1 MAPQIAVTPELT
13 ATLKRLKLGQL
24 LDTLPERLTLAKT
37 SKATHAEFLQLLLA
51 DEVSRRDTTSAV
63 RKAKAAG
70 LDPTMLLTNWDP
82 TANVTYDRAV
92 LDELASL
99 RFVDN
104 AQNALIIG
112 PVGVGKTFL
121 AVALGHTAIRRGRSV
136 WFERSDQLFKRL
148 RIARLDN
155 SLDVEIR
162 KLLRIDL
169 LVIDDYAL
177 HTLDPAATNDFYEL
191 VVERHRKA
199 STVITSN
206 RDPSEWLALMTDQLL
221 AQSAIDRFT
230 SAAYELV
237 IEGESYRDRQKPQL
251 KPADHKAPQPGPM

>member
-1 MAPQIAVTPELT
+1 MTLNASTTVTAELA

-24 LDTLPERLTLAKT
+24 LDTLPERLALAKS

-51 DEVSRRDTTSAV
+51 DEVSRRDTTSAQ
-63 RKAKAAG
+63 RKARTAG
-70 LDPTMLLTNWDP
+70 LDPAMLLGNWDP
-82 TANVTYDRAV
+82 TANVTFDRSV

-104 AQNALIIG
+104 AQNGLVIG

-121 AVALGHTAIRRGRSV
+121 AVALGHAAIRRGRTV

-169 LVIDDYAL
+169 LIIDDYAL
-177 HTLDPAATNDFYEL
+177 HSLDPAATSDFYEL
-191 VVERHRKA
+191 IVERHRKA
-199 STVITSN
+199 STIITSN
-206 RDPSEWLALMTDQLL
+206 RDPAEWLALMTDQLL
-221 AQSAIDRFT
+221 AQSAIDRFS

-237 IEGESYRDRQKPQL
+237 VEGESYRDRQKPVIT
-251 KPADHKAPQPGPM
+251 PAD

>member
-1 MAPQIAVTPELT
+1 MTPPTVVTPEL
-13 ATLKRLKLGQL
+13 AASLRRLKLGQL
-24 LDTLPERLTLAKT
+24 LDTLPERLALART
-37 SKATHAEFLQLLLA
+37 SKLSHHEFLQILLA
-51 DEVSRRDTTSAV
+51 DEISRRDTTSAA

-70 LDPTMLLTNWDP
+70 LDPAMMLADWDP
-82 TANVTYDRAV
+82 TANVTYDHHV

-99 RFVDN
+99 RFVDA

-121 AVALGHTAIRRGRSV
+121 AVALGHIAIRRGYSV

-155 SLDVEIR
+155 SLDAELR

-169 LVIDDYAL
+169 LIIDDYAL
-177 HTLDPAATNDFYEL
+177 HSVDPAATSDFYEL
-191 VVERHRKA
+191 IVERHRRA
-199 STVITSN
+199 ATAITSN
-206 RDPSEWLALMTDQLL
+206 RDPSEWLALMADQLL
-221 AQSAIDRFT
+221 AQSAIDRFA

-237 IEGESYRDRQKPQL
+237 IEGESYRDRQKPTVNRS
-251 KPADHKAPQPGPM
+251 G